1 MKRSNNNL
9 RKYTGGCIGL
19 CLLPIMLGGFY
30 GQKTLGS
37 FLLHNLNKKK
47 CHDCDKIINNVE
59 KQSKTTI
66 ARIMDKDSVYNKLY
80 SKLRGASSQ
89 YYGKRSSV
97 MIKVPDNVKKV
108 ALYSFKLKK
117 LGFKGGLET
126 GWKRAKQLS
135 TKNEISIQDLK
146 YMRAWFARHIITSY
160 PTYKKWIKAGRPKTS
175 DWFNRRG
182 IIAWLIWSG
191 NAGFKWVNSQ
201 KNINLLNKHY
211 PGKNYKSMSLKL

>member
-1 MKRSNNNL
+1 
-9 RKYTGGCIGL
+9 
-19 CLLPIMLGGFY
+19 
-30 GQKTLGS
+30 
-37 FLLHNLNKKK
+37 LNKKK
-47 CHDCDKIINNVE
+47 CYDCYKIIH
-59 KQSKTTI
+59 
-66 ARIMDKDSVYNKLY
+66 KDSIN
-80 SKLRGASSQ
+80 SKLNSKLIGASSQ
-89 YYGKRSSV
+89 YYGKRSTT

-135 TKNEISIQDLK
+135 TKNEIPIQDLK

-175 DWFNRRG
+175 EWFNRRG
-182 IIAWLIWSG
+182 IIAWLIWGG
-191 NAGFKWVNSQ
+191 NAAFNWVNSK

>member
-1 MKRSNNNL
+1 MIKS
-9 RKYTGGCIGL
+9 KDYTGGCLGL
-19 CLLPIMLGGFY
+19 CLIPIMLGGFY
-30 GQKTLGS
+30 DKETLKSYLLNNLKKQKCKICDNIKNRIPRKSKKSTYKKSYRKQRGS
-37 FLLHNLNKKK
+37 
-47 CHDCDKIINNVE
+47 
-59 KQSKTTI
+59 
-66 ARIMDKDSVYNKLY
+66 
-80 SKLRGASSQ
+80 SSQ
-89 YYGKRSSV
+89 YYGKKSSV
-97 MIKVPDNVKKV
+97 MIKVPENVKNA

-160 PTYKKWIKAGRPKTS
+160 PTYKKWVNAGRPKTS

-182 IIAWLIWSG
+182 IVAWLIWSG
-191 NAGFKWVNSQ
+191 TPGFKWVNSQ

-211 PGKNYKSMSLKL
+211 PGKDYKPMKLSK